1 MACSSLV
8 SFMKVVCTCETSEI
22 SLIERQVSLLIHSW
36 HSVHHCPLLDLSK
49 ALWQQPSAI
58 RYLLPGVSS
67 ESSKAVTFEIP
78 ILPPQLLPLNQVL
91 ISHHLYSRLWTY
103 RLDNRTHSA
112 VLKAWQCWS
121 QCSELGLQCDSIKL
135 YSCSNAGHASEGQV
149 TEKPFI
155 SLWHKKIQWN
165 PIKKIMK
172 CFAVCL
178 NINSEHLTVP
188 TYINYETFICWR
200 NWSKRQPATHM

>member
-1 MACSSLV
+1 MAFSSLV

-36 HSVHHCPLLDLSK
+36 HRCAPLPFTGPVRGFVIATLCYQIF
-49 ALWQQPSAI
+49 AT
-58 RYLLPGVSS
+58 RVSS

-91 ISHHLYSRLWTY
+91 ISHHLYSRLWTF

-135 YSCSNAGHASEGQV
+135 CSCSNAGHASEGQV

-165 PIKKIMK
+165 PIKK
-172 CFAVCL
+172 
-178 NINSEHLTVP
+178 
-188 TYINYETFICWR
+188 NYEMFCCV
-200 NWSKRQPATHM
+200 S